1 MVVDVE
7 EVTGSLVSLTS
18 GPGSALVAFL
28 CAGGSIEGGLLVRQ
42 AHHVLARVDGAGP
55 EVLAGG
61 VSRGRDDA
69 CFDITVGSSY
79 DYPELL
85 VGVACVDQVFQGYR
99 TTPEDTFD
107 VGHAVG
113 IRAVGAR
120 GHAGA
125 ALKEDIERLAGL
137 PVGARGGTG
146 CNVVG
151 LQQAVAK
158 VVIRAVCV
166 SLIVK

>member
-1 MVVDVE
+1 M
-7 EVTGSLVSLTS
+7 TG
-18 GPGSALVAFL
+18 GPGSALVALL
-28 CAGGSIEGGLLVRQ
+28 CAGGSIKGGLLVRQ
-42 AHHVLARVDGAGP
+42 AHHVLALVDGAGA

-69 CFDITVGSSY
+69 RFDITVGSSN

-146 CNVVG
+146 CNVIG

-166 SLIVK
+166 SLIVR